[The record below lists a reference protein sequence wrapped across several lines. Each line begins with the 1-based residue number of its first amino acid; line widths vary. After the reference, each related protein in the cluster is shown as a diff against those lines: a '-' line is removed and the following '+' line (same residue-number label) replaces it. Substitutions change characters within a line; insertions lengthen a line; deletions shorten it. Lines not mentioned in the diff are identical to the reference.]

1 MTSTAPVLPDTMRSL
16 APTDLALLGGALV
29 DVDDWMAVL
38 QAGGEGAA
46 AGRCS
51 AFYTASASAG
61 PLAGIGAQCDREG
74 ARHWRW
80 Y

>member
-38 QAGGEGAA
+38 QAGGLVYSSLVK
-46 AGRCS
+46 C
-51 AFYTASASAG
+51 
-61 PLAGIGAQCDREG
+61 
-74 ARHWRW
+74 
-80 Y
+80 